1 MELQRKKNH
10 AHELGNGYHE
20 AGSTAHCLLNV
31 SSCELGN
38 RRRFTDNLSIFQRT
52 RKRKE
57 SKASVKHAR
66 VEGSEV
72 REPVKSPVF
81 HSRFYPRAQR
91 SNNNT
96 RKLRT
101 ENGVRLT
108 GSVTGTNFAVCSY
121 EKFMPGWPG

>member
-1 MELQRKKNH
+1 M
-10 AHELGNGYHE
+10 
-20 AGSTAHCLLNV
+20 
-31 SSCELGN
+31 
-38 RRRFTDNLSIFQRT
+38 
-52 RKRKE
+52 
-57 SKASVKHAR
+57 KHAK

-72 REPVKSPVF
+72 REPVKSSVL

-91 SNNNT
+91 SSNNT

-101 ENGVRLT
+101 ENGVRFP